1 MVYLQTAEMQSG
13 TFSKGTVLYKR
24 GWMEEAYNHFA
35 KACDMDPSNPE
46 YSAAYNQIKNQ
57 RTGAYGGYNPGGAP
71 RQGGCSGCDVCSGLL
86 CADCCEMFW
95 WRYDS
100 LLLIKA

>member
-1 MVYLQTAEMQSG
+1 MAGRIADAEQIFKWC
-13 TFSKGTVLYKR
+13 TYRQQKCRVVLLKGTVLYKR

-57 RTGAYGGYNPGGAP
+57 R
-71 RQGGCSGCDVCSGLL
+71 RCL
-86 CADCCEMFW
+86 
-95 WRYDS
+95 RR
-100 LLLIKA
+100 I